1 MSVDEGGL
9 IRLLVVDDHEIV
21 RVGLCTLF
29 GRYPDIRVVGE
40 AGTAAAA
47 VQQAMRLKPDVV
59 LMDVRLPD
67 GSGVEAC
74 REIRAACPATRVLY
88 LTSFEDEETALA
100 TVFSGANGYL
110 LKEVGGEA
118 LVRAVKAVSQGEPVL
133 DPAATRPVLD
143 HMRALSIPAAAGEE
157 RRLSAQEKRVLTLV
171 SEGKTNKE
179 IAATLGL
186 SSKTIKNYLSNI
198 FHKLNVSRRSQA
210 VAKFV
215 RRTTE

>member
-1 MSVDEGGL
+1 MARDIEL

-29 GRYPDIRVVGE
+29 SRYPEIRVVGE
-40 AGTAAAA
+40 AGTAVAA
-47 VQQAMRLKPDVV
+47 VQQALRLKPDVV

-74 REIRAACPATRVLY
+74 REIRAACPSTRVLY
-88 LTSFEDEETALA
+88 LTSYEDDEAVRAA
-100 TVFSGANGYL
+100 TFSGASGYL

-118 LVRAVKAVSQGEPVL
+118 LVNAIKTTARGQSIVDPLAARLSDRSVGYGEP
-133 DPAATRPVLD
+133 AAEK
-143 HMRALSIPAAAGEE
+143 SGS
-157 RRLSAQEKRVLTLV
+157 LSAQEKRVLTLV

-179 IAATLGL
+179 IAATLKL

-198 FHKLNVSRRSQA
+198 FRKLNVTRRSQA
-210 VAKFV
+210 VAKFLQ
-215 RRTTE
+215 RTKDK